1 MSWQSQFDAKGPNWD
16 GNAAA
21 VNEEKRLQKLLE
33 ELRKKNVEPSIDSSV
48 LATLDREMEAL
59 NEKEKNLLHQ
69 LERCDSEQE
78 KVRIEN
84 NILLVRKSFWEIKER
99 YVTLRQSRI

>member
-1 MSWQSQFDAKGPNWD
+1 
-16 GNAAA
+16 
-21 VNEEKRLQKLLE
+21 
-33 ELRKKNVEPSIDSSV
+33 
-48 LATLDREMEAL
+48 MEAL

-84 NILLVRKSFWEIKER
+84 SILLVRKSFWEIKER
-99 YVTLRQSRI
+99 YVTLRQSRM